1 MDEALRWIEEAL
13 RLGVATRRLEAS
25 ALAIAGRFAWSLG
38 SHTTGSEYVRHSI
51 ELWRELGDTRGLA
64 NALNEHG
71 LQSGDSGNAT
81 EARTAH
87 EESLVLYRSVGD
99 VPGTT
104 QTLHALGFRAEER
117 GELETAGAL
126 LEEALA
132 LRRSMGH
139 PSGTARTLNGLG
151 IVARGTGDYARAE
164 ALHAESLELYRGL
177 GHELGAAYSL
187 AYLAR
192 AAVASGDQSRAVEL
206 ARESLAIAWQ
216 HRNPWVMSLNLGL
229 FGILYVQHG
238 NAADGVRLLAVA
250 QRLLGGAE
258 PSSATERAEH
268 ATACERARQALGSQ
282 FDAAWRAAEAVDV
295 DEMIERTLAQIGAA
309 PAGAPVKGE
318 AKVDA
323 GPLSAR
329 ELEVAQRVARGLT
342 NRQIAKELVIS
353 KWTADNH
360 VANILRK
367 LDLATRAQV
376 AGWLAQRGLL

>member
-13 RLGVATRRLEAS
+13 RLGVASRWLEAS
-25 ALAIAGRFAWSLG
+25 ALVIAGRFAWSLG
-38 SHTTGSEYVRHSI
+38 SHATGSEYVRRSI
-51 ELWRELGDTRGLA
+51 ELWRDLGDTRGLA

-81 EARTAH
+81 EARAAH
-87 EESLVLYRSVGD
+87 EESLELYRSIGD

-139 PSGTARTLNGLG
+139 ASGTARTLNGLG
-151 IVARGTGDYARAE
+151 IVARGTGDHARAE

-192 AAVASGDQSRAVEL
+192 AAVARGDQSRAVEH

-216 HRNPWVMSLNLGL
+216 HRNPWVMSLNLGV
-229 FGILYVQHG
+229 FGIVRVQQG
-238 NAADGVRLLAVA
+238 NAEEGARLLAVS

-268 ATACERARQALGSQ
+268 AAACDQARQSLGAQ
-282 FDAAWRAAEAVDV
+282 FDAAWRAADALTLEEVVVKALTEA
-295 DEMIERTLAQIGAA
+295 GAA
-309 PAGAPVKGE
+309 DADAPARE
-318 AKVDA
+318 RERLDA

-342 NRQIAKELVIS
+342 NRQIAEELVIS